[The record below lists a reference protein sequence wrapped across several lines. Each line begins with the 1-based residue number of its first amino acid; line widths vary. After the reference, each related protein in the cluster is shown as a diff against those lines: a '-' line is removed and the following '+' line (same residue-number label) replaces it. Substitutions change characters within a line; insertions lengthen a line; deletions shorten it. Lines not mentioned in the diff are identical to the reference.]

1 MHGNIANVESRWSLK
16 VVKLEISQLKHEKMT
31 ETAENCP
38 NILMFLLKFEAATK
52 TIVITSRYINE
63 LSTNSNDVLSLSNCF

>member
-16 VVKLEISQLKHEKMT
+16 VVKLEIGQLKQEKMT

-38 NILMFLLKFEAATK
+38 NILMFIVKLEAATK
-52 TIVITSRYINE
+52 TIVIT
-63 LSTNSNDVLSLSNCF
+63 